1 MKPPAFPTSEE
12 AETAFYEAFER
23 ADLEAM
29 MAVWAEDE
37 DIVCVHPTGPRLL
50 GLEQVRESWR
60 QIFSGGPSLRFRLSD
75 QQVLRGMLLS
85 IHSLYEHV
93 TLSGEAQPRN
103 PIVATNIYVL
113 TDRGWRMLAHHAS
126 PAPGDRGS
134 VREGGPRVLH

>member
-12 AETAFYEAFER
+12 AESAFYEAFER
-23 ADLEAM
+23 ADLDAM

-37 DIVCVHPTGPRLL
+37 EIVCVHPAGPRLV

-60 QIFSGGPSLRFRLSD
+60 QIFSNGPNVRFRLSD

-93 TLSGEAQPRN
+93 TLSGEAQARG

-126 PAPGDRGS
+126 PAPSDRDSG
-134 VREGGPRVLH
+134 REGGPRVLH